1 MKCINVAKQRC
12 TGSSP
17 KSEETHQQKS
27 KEKKTKNMKK
37 EKLEAVATM
46 RKT

>member
-17 KSEETHQQKS
+17 KFEEKHQQKS
-27 KEKKTKNMKK
+27 KEKKTKKMKK